1 MGPTP
6 NKQTNKQTQTTPK
19 KPNTH
24 THLYQ
29 RQHLGKQKPQQALAL
44 NKSVQSVKNARPHDE
59 EVSVQC
65 SRVGCEGLGQCFPW
79 RGRRTP
85 SGLPRSGG
93 RWLRCTRT
101 PRKKRNRSV
110 TKRTRPTNL
119 SLSLSLS
126 ILCLTQSLASFQRR
140 RIGRGTARSCGS
152 RWWSSGLSAR
162 GSVTL

>member
-1 MGPTP
+1 MGVRGGGKGGHGGALSINPSNP
-6 NKQTNKQTQTTPK
+6 NEGGGWDQHQTNKETNKRRRHQRNQ
-19 KPNTH
+19 TH

-65 SRVGCEGLGQCFPW
+65 SRVGSEGLGQCFPW

-101 PRKKRNRSV
+101 PRKRRNRWV
-110 TKRTRPTNL
+110 TKRPRPTNL
-119 SLSLSLS
+119 SLSLSLF
-126 ILCLTQSLASFQRR
+126 C
-140 RIGRGTARSCGS
+140 
-152 RWWSSGLSAR
+152 
-162 GSVTL
+162 V